1 MNRVAATGEVVGYYA
16 RSELGKRS
24 EQFRCKISDAD
35 YKKAVARAKQR
46 GHSNQTRGQALF
58 DLLQTACG
66 AQPTVTQHAT
76 KKSPAQLDREI
87 AEVLAG
93 GGSTGA
99 FEQAKAEAAR
109 LDAEAEAAGQ
119 ELRAFPRGPT
129 GLTPDAVRATPEYRA
144 ANARYQKAFARLRDF
159 NAGYVKKFA
168 KELREERA
176 GRDRQRQGRAPQSHA
191 TKPGSGRWDDSPEAW
206 QTGYDFA
213 KESGLHET
221 RAEQREI
228 LRRVAPGV
236 SKYDKGFV
244 AAYQDMLG
252 IPRAKTKDAHATKK
266 RGSRSSH
273 ATASDSSP
281 RILKVS
287 PGKTF
292 AGQRSIT
299 AEVQYPGEKP
309 SRVEFVGPS
318 ASIGGPGPVVMIS
331 RGHQTFVTDPSRFG
345 NFGPDWVRRFFKD
358 A

>member
-1 MNRVAATGEVVGYYA
+1 MSERDWRHVNRIAATHEVVGYYA
-16 RSELGKRS
+16 SSEFGKRS
-24 EQFRCKISDAD
+24 EQFRCTISDAD
-35 YKKAVARAKQR
+35 YKKVVARAKQR

-66 AQPTVTQHAT
+66 AQVTAAAHHAT
-76 KKSPAQLDREI
+76 KKSPAQLDRE
-87 AEVLAG
+87 V
-93 GGSTGA
+93 
-99 FEQAKAEAAR
+99 AEALAYI
-109 LDAEAEAAGQ
+109 DKKGAKE
-119 ELRAFPRGPT
+119 
-129 GLTPDAVRATPEYRA
+129 RA
-144 ANARYQKAFARLRDF
+144 ANPHIQVGVRVELPARSSYRAEGDTHGDVVKIRGNAASVRMDSGRMDWFQIGDLKVASPARTH
-159 NAGYVKKFA
+159 
-168 KELREERA
+168 
-176 GRDRQRQGRAPQSHA
+176 HA
-191 TKPGSGRWDDSPEAW
+191 TARWDDGPDAW

-252 IPRAKTKDAHATKK
+252 IPRAKTKDSHATKK
-266 RGSRSSH
+266 RAGSRSSH
-273 ATASDSSP
+273 ATAADRGP
-281 RILKVS
+281 RVLKVS
-287 PGKTF
+287 RGKTL

-299 AEVQYPGEKP
+299 AEVQYPGEKA

-345 NFGPDWVRRFFKD
+345 NFGPEWVRRFFQD